1 MKFAK
6 SFALIATVV
15 LSSASVAV
23 ASDVNVN
30 VNTNNNNEKLTNE
43 VNGRCLP
50 WQLINCSKL

>member
-30 VNTNNNNEKLTNE
+30 TNNNREKLTNE
-43 VNGRCLP
+43 VQGLCLP
-50 WQLINCSKL
+50 GRPRCSSI